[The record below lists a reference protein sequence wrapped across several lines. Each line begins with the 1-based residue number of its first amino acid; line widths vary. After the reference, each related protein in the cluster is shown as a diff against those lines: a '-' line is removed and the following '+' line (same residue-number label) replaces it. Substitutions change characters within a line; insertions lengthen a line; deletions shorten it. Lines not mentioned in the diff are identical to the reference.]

1 MKTATSKDNGI
12 RFSVVTIPRGLRE
25 EPVMADAPS
34 AASVWAN
41 QRQKAKYTNGLDSE
55 HPSRPRRVAS
65 VEGNKKARVPWDK
78 AVPAEHFLE
87 SAPLD

>member
-1 MKTATSKDNGI
+1 MKTTFKNNSI
-12 RFSVVTIPRGLRE
+12 SYTLVVAPAALRD
-25 EPVMADAPS
+25 EPVMADCPS

-41 QRQKAKYTNGLDSE
+41 QKQKHKYTGGLDQAHRDNPKSAT
-55 HPSRPRRVAS
+55 P

-87 SAPLD
+87 SAPAD